1 MKITLILFMF
11 GFGFFNLDAQVVLEK
26 KSIERKSTPVTSQEP
41 LKVRPEIPFAE
52 LSERLPSADRYIL
65 DLKSLMNYFIDKK
78 IPTDFPLYDKEKSFS
93 YNKRKASKWF
103 KKHRELITEDR
114 KEWLQLK

>member
-1 MKITLILFMF
+1 MF
-11 GFGFFNLDAQVVLEK
+11 GLGTLTLDAQVVLEK
-26 KSIERKSTPVTSQEP
+26 KSIEKKSTPVAVQEP

-78 IPTDFPLYDKEKSFS
+78 IPADFPLYDNDKPFT
-93 YNKRKASKWF
+93 YNKRKALKWF
-103 KKHRELITEDR
+103 KKHRELITEER
-114 KEWLQLK
+114 KEWLQMK